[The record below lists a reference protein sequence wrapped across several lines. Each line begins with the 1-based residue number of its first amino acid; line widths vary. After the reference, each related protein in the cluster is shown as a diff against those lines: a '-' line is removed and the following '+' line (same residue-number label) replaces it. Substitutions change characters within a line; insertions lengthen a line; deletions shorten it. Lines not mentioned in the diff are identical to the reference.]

1 MKKFFP
7 WSYSKAGLLMGLL
20 YYVIVAVVASLLIGF
35 AGAIFGWVPVAGTIL
50 SWALR
55 IVGIIVDVWVV
66 IGIVLR
72 ILVTLDI
79 VK

>member
-35 AGAIFGWVPVAGTIL
+35 AGVIFGWVPVAGAIL

-72 ILVTLDI
+72 ILVTLNI

>member
-35 AGAIFGWVPVAGTIL
+35 AGFIFG
-50 SWALR
+50 
-55 IVGIIVDVWVV
+55 
-66 IGIVLR
+66 
-72 ILVTLDI
+72 
-79 VK
+79 